1 MFFFPGSTRSAICC
15 ARRSEGS
22 FACCRFLPTYTRS
35 RSDTPVLVPAE
46 RVLSEERMWRTLW
59 SKRSSRTSG
68 VRGMILRDGLRLSDR
83 PRLVM
88 VEIRTGGNRSYKSLR
103 RLNVD
108 SRSWRRVKST
118 QARMNCLDSDGNGR
132 YLNKKHVWPCS

>member
-1 MFFFPGSTRSAICC
+1 MLSNVPLALQSV
-15 ARRSEGS
+15 
-22 FACCRFLPTYTRS
+22 
-35 RSDTPVLVPAE
+35 VLVDQKDHSPAVDFSQPIRAPVATRQYWSLQKGSSLGKE
-46 RVLSEERMWRTLW
+46 CGEPLW

-68 VRGMILRDGLRLSDR
+68 VRRMILRNDLRLSDL